1 MITLVTPHM
10 LTQADYLKSI
20 SPHAIIVDTTAAE
33 PVSNMYAVWLNKGVH
48 VVTPNKKVGSGP
60 LQRYQ
65 ACQAAVKSGAA
76 LWGYEVTVGAGLPIC
91 NLLKKDLLQTGDT
104 VHRIE
109 GIFSGTLSY
118 LFNTFKPGMK
128 FSQVIAAANAKG
140 FTEPDPRYLC
150 VHACM
155 QVCVHAGMHACVH
168 CMQCNAHKRAI
179 HTRMDVQGRSRRLGC
194 CAKGVHSCARVRHAG
209 GTE

>member
-1 MITLVTPHM
+1 MITLVTSHM
-10 LTQADYLKSI
+10 LPQADYLKSI

-128 FSQVIAAANAKG
+128 FSEVIADANAKG

-155 QVCVHAGMHACVH
+155 QACMHVYIA
-168 CMQCNAHKRAI
+168 CMQCTHAC
-179 HTRMDVQGRSRRLGC
+179 HTHMHGC
-194 CAKGVHSCARVRHAG
+194 TGTISAAWMLRERCAFLRESAACWWN
-209 GTE
+209 

>member
-1 MITLVTPHM
+1 MITLVTSHM

-128 FSQVIAAANAKG
+128 FSEVIADANAKG

-150 VHACM
+150 VHACTH
-155 QVCVHAGMHACVH
+155 VCTHVYIA
-168 CMQCNAHKRAI
+168 CMQCTHAC
-179 HTRMDVQGRSRRLGC
+179 HTHMHGC
-194 CAKGVHSCARVRHAG
+194 TGTISAAWMLRERCAFLRESAACRWN
-209 GTE
+209 

>member
-1 MITLVTPHM
+1 MSGLVIITLVPSHM

-128 FSQVIAAANAKG
+128 FSEVIADANAKG

-150 VHACM
+150 MHACM
-155 QVCVHAGMHACVH
+155 CTLHA
-168 CMQCNAHKRAI
+168 CNAHMRAI
-179 HTRMDVQGRSRRLGC
+179 HTCMDVQGRSRRLGC